1 MIRYDKL
8 MSKDESN
15 YKMEDVLGM
24 NMLDNMVSMF
34 ENVTEELERVQSVI
48 NFLLF

>member
-1 MIRYDKL
+1 